1 LKTNICSI
9 FFFFHHHHPST
20 QKQYSLVLLSKNIKK
35 KNSKMPSAWT
45 CSECEA
51 ECAATDDVCPCCDFA
66 RPKEDVSVPK
76 GGDNDDDDSQ
86 YKNIV
91 VAKILECED
100 VPGGKAKKLLVDVG
114 NNETL
119 TIATTATNVAVG
131 LHVVVAKVGAIV
143 NDTEIK
149 TATVYG
155 VGSQGML
162 CDNASLGW
170 KGGGSNASV
179 VPPESFPPG
188 SKPPSSR
195 PRMA

>member
-1 LKTNICSI
+1 
-9 FFFFHHHHPST
+9 
-20 QKQYSLVLLSKNIKK
+20 
-35 KNSKMPSAWT
+35 MPSAWT
-45 CSECEA
+45 CSECEN
-51 ECAATDDVCPCCDFA
+51 ECDANDQVCPCCDNP
-66 RPKEDVSVPK
+66 RPKQEEGVSK
-76 GGDNDDDDSQ
+76 GGDNDDDSQ

-91 VAKILECED
+91 VAKVLECED

-119 TIATTATNVAVG
+119 TIATTASNISVG
-131 LHVVVAKVGAIV
+131 LHVVVAKVGAVV

-162 CDNASLGW
+162 CDNAALGW
-170 KGGGSNASV
+170 KGGGSGAAL

-188 SKPPSSR
+188 STPPSSR